1 MTITIHAHGA
11 ERKRLVQTISDW
23 LGVPAKYCGAP
34 TFNYE
39 VDYFTI
45 DRNGSLSFDDRAD
58 SEVIERLLQ
67 HIYDEGFDIDQ
78 SHTDDEDEPCAVCIS
93 MPKSLFT
100 DSNLENLKA
109 LIAAKGSL
117 IKKALGV
124 ADLPLEITGT
134 KVSFHWFPATPTP
147 AELKAYDTFICK
159 LCEMARNQKRINA
172 TEKPTD
178 NEKYAFR
185 CFLLRLGFIGSEYKG
200 ERKILLKNLIGR
212 EYTLLWA
219 KDGVEAIEMYKQYQ
233 PDLILMD
240 IKMPRMDGLEATHII
255 RSYSKDIPII
265 ALTAYAF
272 ETDKEL
278 ALEMGCNDFVTKPV
292 SERTLRKALDKYST
306 IV

>member
-1 MTITIHAHGA
+1 MTITINARGA

-78 SHTDDEDEPCAVCIS
+78 SHTEDEDEPCALCVS
-93 MPKSLFT
+93 MPKSLFA

-117 IKKALGV
+117 IKKALGTQ
-124 ADLPLEITGT
+124 DLSLEITDT
-134 KVSFHWFPATPTP
+134 KVSFPWFPSAPSP
-147 AELKAYDTFICK
+147 EEINAYNTFISK
-159 LCEMARNQKRINA
+159 LCEMARNQSRVNSS
-172 TEKPTD
+172 EKPIE

-185 CFLLRLGFIGSEYKG
+185 CFLLRLGFIGTEYKTA
-200 ERKILLKNLIGR
+200 RKILLKNLSG
-212 EYTLLWA
+212 
-219 KDGVEAIEMYKQYQ
+219 
-233 PDLILMD
+233 
-240 IKMPRMDGLEATHII
+240 
-255 RSYSKDIPII
+255 SS
-265 ALTAYAF
+265 AF
-272 ETDKEL
+272 KNGGAQHEI
-278 ALEMGCNDFVTKPV
+278 
-292 SERTLRKALDKYST
+292 SE
-306 IV
+306 

>member
-1 MTITIHAHGA
+1 MELNFHVNGA

-58 SEVIERLLQ
+58 SEVIERLLE

-78 SHTDDEDEPCAVCIS
+78 SHADAEDEPCTVCIS
-93 MPKSLFT
+93 MPRSLFT
-100 DSNLENLKA
+100 DGNLENLKA
-109 LIAAKGSL
+109 LIAAKGGL

-124 ADLPLEITGT
+124 DDLPLEITDT
-134 KVSFHWFPATPTP
+134 KVSFPWFPATPTP
-147 AELKAYDTFICK
+147 DEMNAYDTFICK

-185 CFLLRLGFIGSEYKG
+185 CFLLRLGFIGAEYKTA
-200 ERKILLKNLIGR
+200 RKILLKNLSG
-212 EYTLLWA
+212 A
-219 KDGVEAIEMYKQYQ
+219 
-233 PDLILMD
+233 
-240 IKMPRMDGLEATHII
+240 
-255 RSYSKDIPII
+255 S
-265 ALTAYAF
+265 AF
-272 ETDKEL
+272 RNGGAQHEI
-278 ALEMGCNDFVTKPV
+278 
-292 SERTLRKALDKYST
+292 SE
-306 IV
+306 